1 MRPATAAKVLTD
13 EFKEVLRGNFGEG
26 AVKLSLSTEEQ
37 EQRWTEFKSFLVGAL
52 EQGHKGS
59 PKGGKA
65 YVMGGENPTFAD
77 MFVAGHLGW
86 IYLVFE
92 EESKEWQ
99 EVAGLLDGRIGKLVK
114 DILESCGTPVE
125 Q

>member
-13 EFKEVLRGNFGEG
+13 EFKEVMREKFGEG
-26 AVKLSLSTEEQ
+26 AVKLLLSTEEQ
-37 EQRWTEFKSFLVGAL
+37 EQRWTEFKSSLVGAL

-65 YVMGGENPTFAD
+65 YVMGGENPTFVD
-77 MFVAGHLGW
+77 MSVAGHLAW
-86 IYLVFE
+86 IYLVF